1 MYTDKKGHVYESDA
15 DLDSAILWLEQDAAY
30 LRAQVEKY
38 NDRAVKQAVADNAK
52 HSAEYADHLR
62 SLRPTVK

>member
-38 NDRAVKQAVADNAK
+38 NDRFVKQRVAENAK

-62 SLRPTVK
+62 SLRTTVK

>member
-30 LRAQVEKY
+30 LRAQIEKY
-38 NDRAVKQAVADNAK
+38 NDRAVKQAVAENAQ
-52 HSAEYADHLR
+52 HSADYADHLR
-62 SLRPTVK
+62 SLRSTVT